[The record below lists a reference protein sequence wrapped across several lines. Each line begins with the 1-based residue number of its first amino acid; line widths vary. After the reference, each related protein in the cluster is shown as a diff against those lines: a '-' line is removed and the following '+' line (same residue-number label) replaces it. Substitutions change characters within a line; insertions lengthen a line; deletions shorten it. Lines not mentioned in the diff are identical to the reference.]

1 VRAAP
6 AHHDLTRAAAAI
18 ALGAGLL
25 AVLSLPHLGVTID
38 EPALFYAGDRT
49 LHALTHPTV
58 PGALNY
64 DQTGTLGGFLEP
76 PATTSLGEAQ
86 LRQREPPEPPGF
98 HSVFPRL
105 PAAGDPE
112 RYPVL
117 PGLVAATTHATIGRA
132 LRLNPVDGHHLGLL
146 LLSAATLF
154 FFIRLAGQLLGSA
167 AGIIAG
173 LTLACF
179 PTAVGH
185 FANDAKDWPSAMF
198 YALTILSAG
207 VGILDGNRRQIWM
220 AAVWLGLALSCKQN
234 GVFAGLTLLLAA
246 PALWPFV
253 RAEPRLRTPLLLL
266 PWIAGAIFLV
276 AWPWLWWGGPHAFP
290 GRLGGFLA
298 FARAFS
304 TSPRAGFSAHPFRCL
319 LAMTPPI
326 VLLAAA
332 AGAWPGRAAP
342 PRRRAVAVLL
352 ASWLLLPLLR
362 IALPH
367 AAFYD
372 ANRHFIEYIPALCA
386 LAGLGFVE
394 TWRRLE
400 RRQWIRVVF
409 AVVAGVALL
418 LPILRY
424 HPFETAYFNVFAG
437 GLGGAQRRALFR
449 EPDAGP
455 FSWGT
460 EGDYW
465 SSGLRDAVRAARTV
479 APAPTILG
487 VCAWEPEL
495 AALDAGEPLEH
506 VTADAEHADVVLISP
521 RYGRCSWARVRD
533 LERSRPVIRRVERGG
548 GLIYEVLGPRDSV
561 VRAPVSSLT
570 GYD

>member
-6 AHHDLTRAAAAI
+6 AHHDLTRAAAAV

-49 LHALTHPTV
+49 LYAVTHPTV

-64 DQTGTLGGFLEP
+64 DAP
-76 PATTSLGEAQ
+76 DPA
-86 LRQREPPEPPGF
+86 GF
-98 HSVFPRL
+98 HSAFPRL

-117 PGLVAATTHATIGRA
+117 PGLVAAATNATIGRA
-132 LRLNPVDGHHLGLL
+132 LGLNPVDGHHLGLL

-154 FFIRLAGQLLGSA
+154 LFTRLAGRLLGPA
-167 AGIIAG
+167 AGIAAG
-173 LTLACF
+173 VALACF

-185 FANDAKDWPSAMF
+185 FANDAKDWPCAMF
-198 YALTILSAG
+198 YALAILSAG
-207 VGILDGNRRQIWM
+207 VGVLEGDRRQIWM
-220 AAVWLGLALSCKQN
+220 ASIWVGLALSCKQS
-234 GVFAGLTLLLAA
+234 GVFAIATLAVGA
-246 PALWPFV
+246 PALWPFL
-253 RAEPRLRTPLLLL
+253 RAQPRLRTPLLLL

-276 AWPWLWWGGPHAFP
+276 AWPWLWWGGPRAFP
-290 GRLGGFLA
+290 ERLGGFLA
-298 FARAFS
+298 FSRAFA
-304 TSPRAGFSAHPFRCL
+304 TSSRAGFSAHPLRCL

-326 VLLAAA
+326 VLGAAA
-332 AGAWPGRAAP
+332 LGAWPGRGADR
-342 PRRRAVAVLL
+342 RRRAIAVLL

-372 ANRHFIEYIPALCA
+372 ANRHFIEYVPALCA
-386 LAGLGFVE
+386 MAGVGFVE
-394 TWRRLE
+394 GWRRAQARAS
-400 RRQWIRVVF
+400 RRIAGGVTI
-409 AVVAGVALL
+409 VAGLMLV
-418 LPILRY
+418 LPIVMY
-424 HPFETAYFNVFAG
+424 HPYDTAYFNVFAG

-455 FSWGT
+455 SSWGT

-465 SSGLRDAVRAARTV
+465 SSGLRDAVRAARAM
-479 APAPTILG
+479 APAPAPVG

-495 AALDAGEPLEH
+495 AALDAGEPLGN
-506 VTADAEHADVVLISP
+506 VTADAEHADGVVIVSP
-521 RYGRCSWARVRD
+521 RYGRCSWARVRE
-533 LERSRPVIRRVERGG
+533 LERTRPMIRRVERGG
-548 GLIYEVLGPRDSV
+548 GLIYEVLGPRDAV
-561 VRAPVSSLT
+561 ARAPVSPATS
-570 GYD
+570 YD

>member
-1 VRAAP
+1 MRAAP

-49 LHALTHPTV
+49 LFALTHPTA
-58 PGALNY
+58 PGALDY
-64 DQTGTLGGFLEP
+64 Q
-76 PATTSLGEAQ
+76 A
-86 LRQREPPEPPGF
+86 PEPPGF
-98 HSVFPRL
+98 RSAFPRL

-117 PGLVAATTHATIGRA
+117 PGLVAATTSATIGRA
-132 LRLNPVDGHHLGLL
+132 LGLGPADGHHLGLV
-146 LLSAATLF
+146 LLSVAALF
-154 FFIRLAGQLLGSA
+154 VFIRLAGELLGGT
-167 AGIIAG
+167 AGIAAG

-207 VGILDGNRRQIWM
+207 VGILDGNRRQLW
-220 AAVWLGLALSCKQN
+220 AAALWLGLALSCKQN
-234 GVFAGLTLLLAA
+234 GVFAALTLVLAA

-253 RAEPRLRTPLLLL
+253 RAQPRLRTPLLLL
-266 PWIAGAIFLV
+266 PWIAGAIFLI
-276 AWPWLWWGGPHAFP
+276 AWPWLWWGGPRALP
-290 GRLGGFLA
+290 QRLGGFVA

-304 TSPRAGFSAHPFRCL
+304 AGPRGGFSAHPLRCL

-342 PRRRAVAVLL
+342 ARRRAVAVLL

-372 ANRHFIEYIPALCA
+372 ANRHFIEYVPALCA

-394 TWRRLE
+394 TWRRLPS
-400 RRQWIRVVF
+400 RRWIRVAA

-418 LPILRY
+418 APIAAY

-437 GLGGAQRRALFR
+437 GLGGAQRGALFR

-465 SSGLRDAVRAARTV
+465 SSGLRDAVRAARAVTP
-479 APAPTILG
+479 APARLG

-495 AALDAGEPLEH
+495 AALDAGEPLAS
-506 VTADAEHADVVLISP
+506 VTPDAEHAEGAVLVSP
-521 RYGRCSWARVRD
+521 RYARCSWSRVRE

-561 VRAPVSSLT
+561 AREPVSPPT